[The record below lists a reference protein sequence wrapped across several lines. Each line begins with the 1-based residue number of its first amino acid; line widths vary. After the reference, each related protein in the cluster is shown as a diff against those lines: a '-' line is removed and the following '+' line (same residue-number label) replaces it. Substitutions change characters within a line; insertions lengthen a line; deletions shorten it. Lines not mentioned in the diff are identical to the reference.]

1 MRSLGVL
8 WLIVFIGL
16 MGFGITALPFPLVA
30 EKLGASDFW
39 KTFGGAGVFSLLQVM
54 SAPLWGRYSDA
65 YGRKPI
71 LVVSMAG
78 SVLAYAW
85 LAYADSVTSLI
96 LARAFGGIMSGNIAA
111 AFAYAT
117 DVTDIKNRAKGLG
130 IVSSAFGLGF
140 AFGPLVGAYAGTGPD
155 GLPSLFWPGVIS
167 AGLAVL
173 AFVGTVFFLPESLP
187 VESRKPLGV
196 KDASGKRAGGVSPFA
211 LMGSKPVLLGLV
223 LTALFIS
230 IGGAVMQ
237 SIYPFWARDVFNYQ
251 LKDLGPQFFTLAIL
265 SATGQLG
272 FVGPMVKR
280 FGEKRTALISVV
292 GVTIGLVILALAA
305 GRPWEL
311 WTGLVVFGLALGLFT
326 PSITS
331 LVSFQAEAH
340 TRGAVMGAYQSA
352 AGLGRIFGPALSGP
366 VYFSL
371 GTAAPF
377 LLSAALSAIGGI
389 LLARVPQRKAA
400 QPGAAPGQPVA
411 APGQAAG
418 APDGR
423 PPG

>member
-39 KTFGGAGVFSLLQVM
+39 KTFGGAGVFSLLQVL

-71 LVVSMAG
+71 LMVSMAG

-85 LAYADSVTSLI
+85 LSYADSVTSLI
-96 LARAFGGIMSGNIAA
+96 LARAFGGIMSGNISA

-117 DVTDIKNRAKGLG
+117 DVTDFKNRAKGLG

-167 AGLAVL
+167 AILSAL
-173 AFVGTVFFLPESLP
+173 AFIGTMLFLPESLP
-187 VESRKPLGV
+187 VESRKPIGA
-196 KDASGKRAGGVSPFA
+196 KDASGKKGGGSPFA

-237 SIYPFWARDVFNYQ
+237 SIYPFWARDVFGYQ
-251 LKDLGPQFFTLAIL
+251 LKDLGPQFFVLAIL

-331 LVSFQAEAH
+331 LVSFEADAQ

-352 AGLGRIFGPALSGP
+352 SGLGRIIGPAVSGP
-366 VYFSL
+366 VYF
-371 GTAAPF
+371 GIATAAPF

-389 LLARVPQRKAA
+389 LLARVPQRKAS
-400 QPGAAPGQPVA
+400 QPGAAGGPPAGVPGQP
-411 APGQAAG
+411 G
-418 APDGR
+418 GR